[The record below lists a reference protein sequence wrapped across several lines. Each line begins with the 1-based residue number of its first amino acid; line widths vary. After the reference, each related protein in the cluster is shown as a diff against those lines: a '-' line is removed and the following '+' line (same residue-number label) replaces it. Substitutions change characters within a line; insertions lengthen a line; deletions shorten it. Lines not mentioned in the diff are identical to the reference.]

1 MVDAVIDD
9 EILDVPQTLRWTK
22 FAICTKR
29 IMVAYIF
36 FLRRFIKIYLQ
47 NKGID
52 MIGITKIFLPKL
64 QNVFRL

>member
-1 MVDAVIDD
+1 
-9 EILDVPQTLRWTK
+9 
-22 FAICTKR
+22 
-29 IMVAYIF
+29 MVAYI

-64 QNVFRL
+64 QNVFRLWNDYSAAVT